1 MNKTVAQRLA
11 HQIRAQ
17 IDAASLTQTAIG
29 DALHMSQSALS
40 RRYLGRVEWRA
51 SELAVLARLLG
62 TTVEQL
68 TELDL
73 AKK

>member
-40 RRYLGRVEWRA
+40 RRYLAYALSTITSRALPDVREQRTNRHLGR
-51 SELAVLARLLG
+51 
-62 TTVEQL
+62 
-68 TELDL
+68 
-73 AKK
+73 